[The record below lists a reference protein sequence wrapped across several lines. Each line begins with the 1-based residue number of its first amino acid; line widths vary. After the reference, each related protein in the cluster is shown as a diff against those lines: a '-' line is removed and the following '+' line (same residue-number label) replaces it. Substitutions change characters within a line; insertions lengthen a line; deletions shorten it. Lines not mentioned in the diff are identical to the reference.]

1 MDPTHIPP
9 PAQRRIRDHLKIS
22 EICIARYLSIITTLN
37 SMSIVTIEVSVHGDG
52 LLQYAEAR
60 AMKDELRT
68 LLEVDYPTKIH
79 HVAVTIGGIAYI
91 EVFHEV
97 APNVVDTV
105 GGITVRGQQL
115 TYLDDYASAGHRT
128 IWEPRQGHEETD
140 RQALEERLAA
150 IVEMH
155 GNNLHNHIRV
165 IDTANEVGLEVW
177 AQVRITKDRRGNYY
191 NRRVRRQ
198 RGIKTQYEGMY
209 GFIVH
214 TTQKKVLVLTGKIFS
229 QHALDGANGI
239 GMAQL
244 HVVNKDN
251 DLVEEVPHLNRA
263 GP

>member
-1 MDPTHIPP
+1 
-9 PAQRRIRDHLKIS
+9 
-22 EICIARYLSIITTLN
+22 
-37 SMSIVTIEVSVHGDG
+37 MSIVTIEVSVHGDG
-52 LLQYAEAR
+52 LLPNAEAR

-68 LLEVDYPTKIH
+68 LLEVDYPNKIH

-165 IDTANEVGLEVW
+165 IDTANEDGLEVW
-177 AQVRITKDRRGNYY
+177 AQVRITKDRRGNYH

-229 QHALDGANGI
+229 QHALDRANGI

-244 HVVNKDN
+244 RVLNKDN
-251 DLVEEVPHLNRA
+251 DLVKEVPHLNRA